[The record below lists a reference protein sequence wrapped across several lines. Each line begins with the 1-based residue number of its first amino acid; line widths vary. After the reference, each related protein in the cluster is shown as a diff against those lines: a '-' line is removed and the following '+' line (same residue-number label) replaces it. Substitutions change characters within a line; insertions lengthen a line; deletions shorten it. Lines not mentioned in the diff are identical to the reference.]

1 MEQQEYQYRM
11 NQEPLIKPENRFW
24 HIWGPLFI
32 KWGIG
37 IAVSMAASFIF
48 EIYTIVKE
56 SGVDISSMQNIAQIQ
71 AALEQYM
78 LQITDSAEF
87 AKQMAQEFLKY
98 TTPVEGFAALVTIP
112 VMMVIFHKDRIK
124 EKLSGYVPNKKAA
137 LWKYAGIFVMAAAM
151 TLGLNNLIEISGI
164 NEVSAS
170 YESTMD
176 SLYAAS
182 FPMQIICLG
191 ILVPVCEE
199 MVFRGLIFR
208 RMRQNVSFLRAAL
221 FSTGI
226 FAFLH
231 GNLVQMLYGF
241 FMGLT
246 FCYLYEKYGS
256 VKAPVFAHMTANIFS
271 VILTE
276 TKALDWM
283 AAKEIRMGIITVVC
297 ASLSATMY
305 VLIQRIEEKPEI
317 TKKGFDVTV

>member
-11 NQEPLIKPENRFW
+11 NQKPLTKPENRFW

-32 KWGIG
+32 KWGIAF
-37 IAVSMAASFIF
+37 AVSMAAGFIF
-48 EIYTIVKE
+48 EVYMIIKE
-56 SGVDISSMQNIAQIQ
+56 SGADINGMRNIAQVQ
-71 AALEQYM
+71 AVIEQYM
-78 LQITDSAEF
+78 SQIKDSTEF
-87 AKQMAQEFLKY
+87 ARQMAQEFLQY

-112 VMMVIFHKDRIK
+112 VMIVMFHRDRIK
-124 EKLSGYVPNKKAA
+124 EKISGVVPNKKAA
-137 LWKYAGIFVMAAAM
+137 LWKYAGIFIMAAAM

-164 NEVSAS
+164 YKASES
-170 YESTMD
+170 YESTMN

-182 FPMQIICLG
+182 LPMQVICLG

-199 MVFRGLIFR
+199 LVFRGLTFQ
-208 RMRQNVSFLRAAL
+208 RMRQSTTFLRAAL
-221 FSTGI
+221 YSSGI

-256 VKAPVFAHMTANIFS
+256 VKAPVFAHMTANILS

-283 AAKEIRMGIITVVC
+283 AEKEIRMGLITVAC
-297 ASLSATMY
+297 AGLSATMY
-305 VLIQRIEEKPEI
+305 VLIQKIEEKPDIKE
-317 TKKGFDVTV
+317 GFDVTV